1 MEASSMDMES
11 EGIRGKFFHQIWTGT
26 TIIKIAPYCLS
37 FGRNVEMLEAR
48 KKRVLDLYYKEGRN
62 TREIASIERISI
74 RDISTVLKEEETRKQ
89 NQEDHVK
96 NQLEEIRMA
105 EAYRLF
111 EIGKSPIQVAIELKL
126 REPLVSKLYKDY
138 LNLTGLAQVVL
149 LCNKIGDYAWDYL
162 KLYELACR
170 DGISNEK
177 VVRAAGAIQELPYA
191 EQRLQKLIRESDNL
205 EEKKKQLRDDVNF
218 FGSRRSKLR
227 EEIFRLAENICR
239 KEEKLGQL
247 QQKEEGIERIML
259 KHQKVIPMQRQRAV
273 EDVAFEGGEVHPM
286 NEGDIV

>member
-1 MEASSMDMES
+1 
-11 EGIRGKFFHQIWTGT
+11 
-26 TIIKIAPYCLS
+26 
-37 FGRNVEMLEAR
+37 MLEAR

-162 KLYELACR
+162 KLYELARR

-273 EDVAFEGGEVHPM
+273 EDVAFEGGEVRPM